1 MKEIPLT
8 QGKVALVDDAD
19 FEAVNAFKW
28 CAHKHKHLFHALRK
42 LPRVNGTQKTLYL
55 HTFLLPGVGRIDH
68 RDGDGLNNQRFNIRP
83 ATHKENQRA
92 FRRKKPGLSSMFRGV
107 SWHKKHHK
115 WVAQIRVDGKL
126 KHAGYFNAEED
137 AARAYD
143 IAARGHFGDF
153 ASLNFPA

>member
-28 CAHKHKHLFHALRK
+28 CAHKHKQLFHALRK
-42 LPRVNGTQKTLYL
+42 LPRVNGKQKDLYM
-55 HTFLLPGVGRIDH
+55 HTFLLPEAGPIDH

-92 FRRKKPGLSSMFRGV
+92 FRHKKQGLSSLFRGV
-107 SWHKKHHK
+107 SWHTAHHK
-115 WVAQIRVDGKL
+115 WIARIRVDGKL
-126 KHAGYFNAEED
+126 KHVGYFETEAD

-143 IAARGHFGDF
+143 TAARRYFGDF
-153 ASLNFPA
+153 ASPNF